1 MLYSDQMWPMH
12 LIQGTM
18 LQGVACR
25 PTSCARISGC
35 SSPSH
40 CLTAITKHPQYKP
53 DDSDTI
59 TAPSSPASRHRII
72 TPAGAP
78 DHAAQTSILVS
89 SGRAAWQTW
98 ATGDL
103 LQAACDWL
111 SVGADEQSREQRVWS
126 LAEDA
131 LQEHLDS
138 GEARAQHQWDWDI
151 FRCCS
156 CCAPV
161 TG

>member
-1 MLYSDQMWPMH
+1 MAAVPAVLVPGNLSLACAAYLAAGDQVSAR
-12 LIQGTM
+12 
-18 LQGVACR
+18 LQ
-25 PTSCARISGC
+25 
-35 SSPSH
+35 
-40 CLTAITKHPQYKP
+40 PQHTQCKP

-59 TAPSSPASRHRII
+59 TAPSSPTSSHRIS
-72 TPAGAP
+72 TPAVAS
-78 DHAAQTSILVS
+78 DHAAKISVLVS
-89 SGRAAWQTW
+89 SGGAAWQTW

-111 SVGADEQSREQRVWS
+111 SVGAEEQSREQRVWS